1 MREDAGLP
9 TLIRASGL
17 SRADWL
23 RQHWRSEG
31 HLTQGWGAQG
41 LQVSA
46 PDGSKLKLL
55 RQLLAQDDP
64 TDVEIKPPSLEDL
77 YRHYMVR
84 AATEEAGS

>member
-1 MREDAGLP
+1 
-9 TLIRASGL
+9 
-17 SRADWL
+17 
-23 RQHWRSEG
+23 
-31 HLTQGWGAQG
+31 

-46 PDGSKLKLL
+46 PDGSKLALL

-84 AATEEAGS
+84 AAAEEASQ